1 MQIQNKMYL
10 GLSYRALLKF
20 DGLQFRIYA
29 PLSHLLSKTNII
41 RRFLYLVN
49 NITNVQLELLTRYS
63 VTV

>member
-20 DGLQFRIYA
+20 DGLHFRIYA

-41 RRFLYLVN
+41 RRWV
-49 NITNVQLELLTRYS
+49 INVRHHLWQGG
-63 VTV
+63 